1 MAISLVWL
9 FFASFFR
16 IVQTRKRLMRCRGD
30 FPACKGLTMG
40 HFFRLFACAL
50 AGLLIAAG
58 IQSAFAQSK
67 PKPPAEKPA
76 PAPPAPPRPPGN
88 ATAEQPKPQGGW
100 ISRCVSETRTT
111 AVDCSV
117 EQTAVVSQTGQLV
130 ASVAVRVPHDTR
142 QPVMVIQVPVGLFL
156 PAGVNIQ
163 VDEGKP
169 LAFPLQTC
177 DLKGCYAGAPLP
189 ADTLAAM
196 KTGKKLLVIF
206 QNLQKENIPIPLP
219 LDNFAEAYQRIQ

>member
-1 MAISLVWL
+1 
-9 FFASFFR
+9 
-16 IVQTRKRLMRCRGD
+16 
-30 FPACKGLTMG
+30 MG
-40 HFFRLFACAL
+40 HLLRHLAFALVGLVVAGGIPSAL
-50 AGLLIAAG
+50 A
-58 IQSAFAQSK
+58 QTK
-67 PKPPAEKPA
+67 PKPPAEKP
-76 PAPPAPPRPPGN
+76 PSAPPASPRAPGN
-88 ATAEQPKPQGGW
+88 GAAEPAKPQSGW

-117 EQTAVVSQTGQLV
+117 EQTAVVTQTGQLV

-169 LAFPLQTC
+169 LTFALQTC

-189 ADTLAAM
+189 AETLAAM
-196 KTGKKLLVIF
+196 KTGKKLMVIF
-206 QNLQKENIPIPLP
+206 QNLQKENISIPLP